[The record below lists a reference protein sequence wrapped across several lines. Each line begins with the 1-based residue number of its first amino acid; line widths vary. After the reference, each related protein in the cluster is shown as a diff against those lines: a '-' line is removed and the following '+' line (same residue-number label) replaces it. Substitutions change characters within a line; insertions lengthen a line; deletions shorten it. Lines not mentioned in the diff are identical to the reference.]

1 MKRYL
6 IIFTAF
12 VLALMCHTFSIHAQE
27 AGKSPAVQ
35 FLEANDDLKGA
46 KCMKIDGL
54 MMRVARPTLK
64 KTPAVAIMDNL
75 DCFYMFSFKENRE
88 AQGKAFVTAAEKMLK
103 SYTKASELKD
113 DISHMVIYLDD
124 LDGNVHHEMV
134 MLVTWPS
141 TSMMVFHGSFTEES
155 LRRMDEISK
164 KQRAEGTGTLTGM
177 YRNGQMPD

>member
-1 MKRYL
+1 
-6 IIFTAF
+6 
-12 VLALMCHTFSIHAQE
+12 
-27 AGKSPAVQ
+27 
-35 FLEANDDLKGA
+35 
-46 KCMKIDGL
+46 
-54 MMRVARPTLK
+54 
-64 KTPAVAIMDNL
+64 
-75 DCFYMFSFKENRE
+75 
-88 AQGKAFVTAAEKMLK
+88 MLK

-124 LDGNVHHEMV
+124 LDGNVHHEMI

-141 TSMMVFHGSFTEES
+141 VSMMVFHGSFTEES

>member
-6 IIFTAF
+6 IIFTAC
-12 VLALMCHTFSIHAQE
+12 VLAFMCHTFSIHAQE
-27 AGKSPAVQ
+27 AGKTPAVQ

>member
-12 VLALMCHTFSIHAQE
+12 VLAFMCHTFSIHAQE

-103 SYTKASELKD
+103 SYTKASELKH